1 MVLKKISLRLGS
13 IIIPALLLFT
23 PSVHAAE
30 QILNYQ
36 SNIIVQADSV
46 ILVTETIQVRAEG
59 NQIKRGIYRDFPTDY
74 RDRFGNR
81 VKVSFDVLGVKRDGR
96 PESYHS
102 EQRSNGVRLY
112 IGHKDR
118 LLNPGVFTYEITYS
132 TGRQLGFFEDH
143 DELYWNVTGNGW
155 DFPIHK
161 ATAAISLP
169 PGIPKNKI
177 ELTGYTGPQGSKG
190 QDFTAGFDPSGK
202 PVFETTRQLQPREG
216 LTIVAG
222 WPKGFV
228 AQPTRAQKV
237 SYILGNNRNLL
248 ISIIGLFL
256 VLGYYLVVWYR
267 VGRDPDEGTII
278 PLFEPPHNL
287 SPASMRYIRKMGYD
301 DETFASAIVNLAV
314 KGYLTISKGSK
325 HYTLAKEETANNALL
340 SKGELKVANKLFAG
354 RSTPLKLES
363 KNHKRIKG
371 AINSLKQSLSGDFHK
386 VYFKTNSKYLTP
398 GVLLSAAMLLIS
410 AFLGSGRGGQLVF
423 MTIWLSIWTTAV
435 FYLWAS
441 RQYLMAALF
450 TGAQVFAIFTFFLSV
465 SSTFVILVIIFVGV
479 NALFYTI
486 LKAPTRLGRQL
497 LDKIE
502 GFRMYL
508 STAEQH
514 RLNIMNPPE
523 KTPELFE
530 RYLPYALAL
539 DVDQEWA
546 EQFSD
551 VLARAVRDGNE
562 YHPSWY
568 RGSGW
573 SHSHPG
579 RFTSSLGSSL
589 GSAISSSSTAPGS
602 SSGFGGGGSSGGG
615 GGGGGGGGW

>member
-118 LLNPGVFTYEITYS
+118 FLNPGIFTYEITYS

-228 AQPTRAQKV
+228 AQPTRAQKA

-248 ISIIGLFL
+248 ISIIGLIL

-398 GVLLSAAMLLIS
+398 GVLLSAAMLLVP
-410 AFLGSGRGGQLVF
+410 AFLGSGRAGQLVF
-423 MTIWLSIWTTAV
+423 MTLWLSVWTTAV

-450 TGAQVFAIFTFFLSV
+450 TGAQVFAIFTFFLSI
-465 SSTFVILVIIFVGV
+465 SSTFVILVIIYVGV
-479 NALFYTI
+479 NVLFHMI
-486 LKAPTRLGRQL
+486 LKAPTRVGRQL

-508 STAEQH
+508 STAERH
-514 RLNIMNPPE
+514 RLNLMNPPE

-551 VLARAVRDGNE
+551 VLARAARDGNE

-602 SSGFGGGGSSGGG
+602 SSGFGSGGSSGGG

>member
-1 MVLKKISLRLGS
+1 MVLRKVSLRLGS

-59 NQIKRGIYRDFPTDY
+59 NQIKRGIYRDFPTDF

-81 VKVSFDVLGVKRDGR
+81 VKVSFDVLSVKRDDR
-96 PESYHS
+96 TESYHTV
-102 EQRSNGVRLY
+102 QRSNGVRLY

-132 TGRQLGFFEDH
+132 TDRQLGFFEDH

-155 DFPIHK
+155 DFPINN
-161 ATAAISLP
+161 AAAAISLP

-177 ELTGYTGPQGSKG
+177 ELTGYTGLQGSKG
-190 QDFTAGFDPSGK
+190 KDFTAGFDPSGK

-228 AQPTRAQKV
+228 AQPTRAQKA
-237 SYILGNNRNLL
+237 SYLLGDNRGLL
-248 ISIIGLFL
+248 MGIIGLVIL
-256 VLGYYLVVWYR
+256 MIYYLVIWYR
-267 VGRDPDEGTII
+267 VGRDPEEGTII

-287 SPASMRYIRKMGYD
+287 SPASMRYVREMGYD
-301 DETFASAIVNLAV
+301 NETFSSAIVNLAV
-314 KGYLTISKGSK
+314 KGYLTINKGTK
-325 HYTLAKEETANNALL
+325 YYTLTKQETADEALL
-340 SKGELKVANKLFAG
+340 TKGERKVGNKLFKG
-354 RSTPLKLES
+354 RSTPLKLEN
-363 KNHKRIKG
+363 KNHQRIKD
-371 AINSLKQSLSGDFHK
+371 AIDALKQSLSEDFHK
-386 VYFKTNSKYLTP
+386 VHFKTNRKYLGP
-398 GVLLSAAMLLIS
+398 GALIS
-410 AFLGSGRGGQLVF
+410 LVILF
-423 MTIWLSIWTTAV
+423 MAGFAGAETKGPLLFITLWLSIWTTAV
-435 FYLWAS
+435 ISIWAA
-441 RQYLMAALF
+441 RRYFMALIF
-450 TGAQVFAIFTFFLSV
+450 TGAEVFAIIGFLRMG
-465 SSTFVILVIIFVGV
+465 TGGFIALILVIVGV
-479 NALFYTI
+479 NALFHWL
-486 LKAPTRLGRQL
+486 LKAPTRVGRQL

-514 RLNIMNPPE
+514 RLNLMNPPE